1 MLLIHPKCVKQP
13 PYFCLGVLSK
23 MYVQMVGNQTKL
35 EKKKPSNSAQTNCQN
50 RKKMLC
56 PGIPRV
62 IGAL

>member
-35 EKKKPSNSAQTNCQN
+35 EKKTPQILHKPTV
-50 RKKMLC
+50 RTEKKC
-56 PGIPRV
+56 CV
-62 IGAL
+62 QESQE